1 MQKLEPLQPS
11 KYYHIYN
18 RGNNRENLFIEE
30 KNYFHFLDLWQKH
43 VAPVAD
49 TFAYCLMKNHFHFLI
64 RIKEEEEIVELI
76 NSLNPDNRNPNRAL
90 RTSQQ
95 ALLGL
100 TNQQEILKRIKNN
113 FSNHFNAYAQAIN
126 KAYNRTGKLF
136 ELPFERKV
144 VDSET
149 YFRQLIYYIHFNP
162 QKHGFVKDFREWPH
176 SSYNTFIGDKPT
188 KLKREKAMEWF
199 INKSDFVATHQ
210 IAPNFKDIEKLI
222 EGD

>member
-30 KNYFHFLDLWQKH
+30 KNYSYFLDLWQKH

-49 TFAYCLMKNHFHFLI
+49 TFAFCLMKNHFHFLV
-64 RIKEEEEIVELI
+64 RIKEDEEIIKLI
-76 NSLNPDNRNPNRAL
+76 ASSNPNRAL
-90 RTSQQ
+90 HTSQQ

-100 TNQQEILKRIKNN
+100 TNQEEILKRIKNN
-113 FSNHFNAYAQAIN
+113 FSNHFNAYAQGIN

-149 YFRQLIYYIHFNP
+149 YFKKLIYYIHFNP
-162 QKHGFVKDFREWPH
+162 QKHGFVKDFREWPY
-176 SSYNTFIGDKPT
+176 SSYNTFIGDRPT

-199 INKSDFVATHQ
+199 IDKSDFVSSQQ

>member
-1 MQKLEPLQPS
+1 MKKLEPLQPG

-30 KNYFHFLDLWQKH
+30 RNYTHFLNLWQKH
-43 VAPVAD
+43 IAPVAD
-49 TFAYCLMKNHFHFLI
+49 TFAYCLMKNHFHFLV
-64 RIKEEEEIVELI
+64 RIKEDEEIMELI
-76 NSLNPDNRNPNRAL
+76 NSLNPDRNPNRAL
-90 RTSQQ
+90 HASQQ

-144 VDSET
+144 VDSER
-149 YFRQLIYYIHFNP
+149 YFKQLIYYIHFNP
-162 QKHGFVKDFREWPH
+162 QKHGFVKDFREWPY
-176 SSYNTFIGDKPT
+176 SSYHTFISDKPT
-188 KLKREKAMEWF
+188 KLKRNKSMEWF
-199 INKSDFVATHQ
+199 IDKSDFISTHQ
-210 IAPNFKDIEKLI
+210 AAPIFKNIEKLI